1 MGRHVKVTF
10 KKSPILMKL
19 KNGKVEKG
27 EDKKGTLV
35 RTPTSGMA
43 MSLKL
48 KPQKKRSIRIKSIG
62 SDLKSLEVIEDIA
75 SIRKTL
81 NFDSPPA
88 KKKSKP
94 TKNSDTD
101 DSNHSNSDLD
111 EMKNE
116 ESKKGKKIASEET
129 VDEILELSLELQ
141 EKTEIKSSS
150 ENDMQCS
157 DGPGFSKPNLKP
169 GSGTRSLF

>member
-1 MGRHVKVTF
+1 
-10 KKSPILMKL
+10 MKL

-27 EDKKGTLV
+27 EEKKGTLV

-81 NFDSPPA
+81 NFDSPPPA

-150 ENDMQCS
+150 ENDMQCN

>member
-1 MGRHVKVTF
+1 MVRHVKVTF
-10 KKSPILMKL
+10 KTSPTLMKL

-27 EDKKGTLV
+27 EDKKVTLV

-43 MSLKL
+43 LSLKL

-116 ESKKGKKIASEET
+116 ESKKIASEET

>member
-1 MGRHVKVTF
+1 M
-10 KKSPILMKL
+10 
-19 KNGKVEKG
+19 
-27 EDKKGTLV
+27 
-35 RTPTSGMA
+35 
-43 MSLKL
+43 

-116 ESKKGKKIASEET
+116 ESKKIASEET

-157 DGPGFSKPNLKP
+157 DGPGFSKAGFWVLEQVV
-169 GSGTRSLF
+169 

>member
-10 KKSPILMKL
+10 KKSPIVMKL

-27 EDKKGTLV
+27 EDKKVTLV

-75 SIRKTL
+75 SIRKSL
-81 NFDSPPA
+81 NFDSPPPA

-116 ESKKGKKIASEET
+116 ESKKIASEET

-150 ENDMQCS
+150 EDNMQCS
-157 DGPGFSKPNLKP
+157 DGPGFSIPNLKP